1 MLMTVAAQERSNIS
15 RNYTVFN
22 SFFSPG
28 RKAGALT
35 ALAMAVAM
43 AVTSGQAAAAQS
55 TDRKP
60 LLMEGKTTLYQRV
73 LSTPACLLHEKADAS
88 DAGRTVP
95 ALSQY
100 YVYGEQGNMYEV
112 GSDSIGTVSGFM
124 KKDCAV
130 PWKMQLALMFTN
142 PANRNRALIFEQ
154 ETALD
159 QIIDNEDGASRYKK
173 LYDQVAK
180 TKTADNVISIEPEE
194 YVDYQQKFYLLPIL
208 NSVESMYPDG
218 SLVYKHEIAS
228 ITAKDAENTASA
240 TSAQSGGEK
249 AAAGS
254 AASGNANA
262 GSAAASAGS
271 DAGAQTAATDS
282 AAKGAQKAGSDA
294 QATDPSIVSFKSAV
308 VFVID
313 SSISMRPYI
322 ERTKKAVNSIYK
334 SIESA
339 GLNDSVHFGLVSFR
353 ADTRKVPGLEYTSKV
368 YLRPGEAS
376 TAEEFNKKVASLDQ
390 AKVSSSQFDE
400 DAYAGIDMALK
411 EVNWND
417 YGGRYIVLITDAG
430 AIGGSDRE
438 SSTGLDAAALRMEAD
453 HYGAAIYTMHLLT
466 SSGKKTH
473 KKAREQYEDLSFNQV
488 LNKPLYYPVN
498 AGSVESFGSMVD
510 TLSRSL
516 TNQVQLATQGM
527 MAAGSSLSATE
538 EQPAEPAPE
547 KATQEQNNAL
557 QEDSRKLG
565 LAMQLAYLGRVKGTE
580 SPEFLKGWMYDR
592 DVDDHNKQVCAPV
605 VLVNRNQLSD
615 LYNLVNG
622 VLQAGIAG
630 QLSSEDM
637 FTQLQALAAQM
648 GRDPSQL
655 SKSSSI
661 GEMGIMGEL
670 LDELPYKSTIASMNV
685 EDWNNMGSQEQE
697 ERVRALEN
705 SLKYIQ
711 HCAGD
716 NDRFIRLNEDADSSE
731 EVYPIPLEALP

>member
-1 MLMTVAAQERSNIS
+1 M
-15 RNYTVFN
+15 FN

-228 ITAKDAENTASA
+228 ITAKEAANAASA
-240 TSAQSGGEK
+240 TTAETAGSSTAGSAGSQG

-254 AASGNANA
+254 GTAADA
-262 GSAAASAGS
+262 GTKTAAAGADKSPA
-271 DAGAQTAATDS
+271 AGADPA
-282 AAKGAQKAGSDA
+282 A
-294 QATDPSIVSFKSAV
+294 QAGDPTIVSFKSAV

-400 DAYAGIDMALK
+400 DAYAGIDLALK

-547 KATQEQNNAL
+547 EATKEQNEAL

>member
-1 MLMTVAAQERSNIS
+1 M
-15 RNYTVFN
+15 FN

-228 ITAKDAENTASA
+228 ITAKEAANAASA
-240 TSAQSGGEK
+240 TTAETAGSSTAGSAGSQGSAAGSGTAADAGTK
-249 AAAGS
+249 TAAAG
-254 AASGNANA
+254 ADKPPA
-262 GSAAASAGS
+262 
-271 DAGAQTAATDS
+271 AGADPA
-282 AAKGAQKAGSDA
+282 A
-294 QATDPSIVSFKSAV
+294 QAGDPTIVSFKSAV

>member
-1 MLMTVAAQERSNIS
+1 M
-15 RNYTVFN
+15 FN

-228 ITAKDAENTASA
+228 ITAKEAANAASA
-240 TSAQSGGEK
+240 TTAETAGSSTAGSAGSQGSAAGSGTAADAGTK
-249 AAAGS
+249 TAAAGADKS
-254 AASGNANA
+254 PA
-262 GSAAASAGS
+262 
-271 DAGAQTAATDS
+271 AGADPA
-282 AAKGAQKAGSDA
+282 A
-294 QATDPSIVSFKSAV
+294 QAGDPTIVSFKSAV

>member
-1 MLMTVAAQERSNIS
+1 M
-15 RNYTVFN
+15 FN

-228 ITAKDAENTASA
+228 ITAKEAANAASA
-240 TSAQSGGEK
+240 TTAETAGSSTAGSAGSQGSAAGSGTAADAGTK
-249 AAAGS
+249 TAAAG
-254 AASGNANA
+254 ADKTPA
-262 GSAAASAGS
+262 
-271 DAGAQTAATDS
+271 AGADPA
-282 AAKGAQKAGSDA
+282 A
-294 QATDPSIVSFKSAV
+294 QAGDPTIVSFKSAV

>member
-1 MLMTVAAQERSNIS
+1 M
-15 RNYTVFN
+15 FN

-228 ITAKDAENTASA
+228 ITAKEAANAASA
-240 TSAQSGGEK
+240 TTAETAGSSTAGSAGSQGSAAGSGTAADAGTK
-249 AAAGS
+249 TAAAGADKS
-254 AASGNANA
+254 PA
-262 GSAAASAGS
+262 
-271 DAGAQTAATDS
+271 AGADPAAQ
-282 AAKGAQKAGSDA
+282 GG
-294 QATDPSIVSFKSAV
+294 DPTIVSFKSAV

>member
-1 MLMTVAAQERSNIS
+1 MLMTGAAQERSTIL
-15 RNYTVFN
+15 RNNTVFN

-228 ITAKDAENTASA
+228 ITAKEAANAASA
-240 TSAQSGGEK
+240 TTAETAGSSTAGSAGSQG

-254 AASGNANA
+254 GTAADA
-262 GSAAASAGS
+262 GTKTAAAGADKSPA
-271 DAGAQTAATDS
+271 AGADPA
-282 AAKGAQKAGSDA
+282 A
-294 QATDPSIVSFKSAV
+294 QAGDPTIVSFKSAV

-400 DAYAGIDMALK
+400 DAYAGIDLALK

-547 KATQEQNNAL
+547 EATKEQNEAL

>member
-1 MLMTVAAQERSNIS
+1 MLMTGAAQERSTIL
-15 RNYTVFN
+15 RNNTVFN

-124 KKDCAV
+124 RKDCAV

-228 ITAKDAENTASA
+228 ITAKEAANAASA
-240 TSAQSGGEK
+240 TTAETAGSSTAGSAGSQGSAAGSGTAADAGTK
-249 AAAGS
+249 TAAAGADKS
-254 AASGNANA
+254 PA
-262 GSAAASAGS
+262 
-271 DAGAQTAATDS
+271 AGADPA
-282 AAKGAQKAGSDA
+282 A
-294 QATDPSIVSFKSAV
+294 QAGDPTIVSFKSAV

-400 DAYAGIDMALK
+400 DAYAGIDLALK